1 MAYFPVFMD
10 IAGQDILI
18 VGGGTVALRKI
29 EKLLLYEPQI
39 TLVAPSVDPMIRAHS
54 EVYIFE
60 REFEEEMLEK
70 KKLVIA
76 ATDDRTLNARIAALC
91 REKGIPVNAVDQRED
106 CTFLFPALVK
116 RGELSIGISTGGAS
130 PSAAIYLKERIN
142 ALLPD
147 RLDEILSFL
156 DAARAPIKAAF
167 PLEEDRSAAFKEL
180 FLLCMEQNAPLTE
193 DSFRAF
199 LAERGQGKNG

>member
-130 PSAAIYLKERIN
+130 PTASRWVKEQIDN
-142 ALLPD
+142 LLPSEFD
-147 RLDEILSFL
+147 QILSYLDEL
-156 DAARAPIKAAF
+156 RPQIKAMVADEKTRARVYAK
-167 PLEEDRSAAFKEL
+167 LL
-180 FLLCMEQNAPLTE
+180 QLCMVGEMPLSKEQIEELIK
-193 DSFRAF
+193 
-199 LAERGQGKNG
+199 GM

>member
-18 VGGGTVALRKI
+18 VGCGTVALRKI

-116 RGELSIGISTGGAS
+116 RGALSIGISTGGAS
-130 PSAAIYLKERIN
+130 PTAARWVKEQIDN
-142 ALLPD
+142 LLPSEFD
-147 RLDEILSFL
+147 QILSYLDEL
-156 DAARAPIKAAF
+156 RPQIKAMVADEKTRARVYAK
-167 PLEEDRSAAFKEL
+167 LL
-180 FLLCMEQNAPLTE
+180 QLCMVGEMPLSKEQIEELIK
-193 DSFRAF
+193 
-199 LAERGQGKNG
+199 GM

>member
-91 REKGIPVNAVDQRED
+91 R
-106 CTFLFPALVK
+106 
-116 RGELSIGISTGGAS
+116 
-130 PSAAIYLKERIN
+130 
-142 ALLPD
+142 
-147 RLDEILSFL
+147 
-156 DAARAPIKAAF
+156 
-167 PLEEDRSAAFKEL
+167 
-180 FLLCMEQNAPLTE
+180 
-193 DSFRAF
+193 
-199 LAERGQGKNG
+199 

>member
-130 PSAAIYLKERIN
+130 PTAARWVKEQIDN
-142 ALLPD
+142 LLPSEFD
-147 RLDEILSFL
+147 QILSYLDEL
-156 DAARAPIKAAF
+156 RPQIKAMVADEKTRARVYAK
-167 PLEEDRSAAFKEL
+167 LL
-180 FLLCMEQNAPLTE
+180 QLCMVGEMPLSKEQIEELIK
-193 DSFRAF
+193 
-199 LAERGQGKNG
+199 GM

>member
-70 KKLVIA
+70 KKLVIT

-130 PSAAIYLKERIN
+130 PTAARWVKEQIDN
-142 ALLPD
+142 LLPSEFD
-147 RLDEILSFL
+147 QILSYLDEL
-156 DAARAPIKAAF
+156 RPQIKAMVADEKTRARVYAK
-167 PLEEDRSAAFKEL
+167 LL
-180 FLLCMEQNAPLTE
+180 QLCMVGEMPLSKEQIEELIK
-193 DSFRAF
+193 
-199 LAERGQGKNG
+199 GM

>member
-130 PSAAIYLKERIN
+130 PTAARWVKEQIDNLLPSEFDQILSYLDELRPQIKAMVADEKTRARVYAKLLQLCMVGEMPLSKEQIEERI
-142 ALLPD
+142 
-147 RLDEILSFL
+147 
-156 DAARAPIKAAF
+156 KG
-167 PLEEDRSAAFKEL
+167 
-180 FLLCMEQNAPLTE
+180 M
-193 DSFRAF
+193 
-199 LAERGQGKNG
+199 

>member
-91 REKGIPVNAVDQRED
+91 REKGILVNAVDQRED

-130 PSAAIYLKERIN
+130 PTAARWVKEQIDN
-142 ALLPD
+142 LLPSEFD
-147 RLDEILSFL
+147 QILSYLDEL
-156 DAARAPIKAAF
+156 RPQIKAMVADEKTRARVYAK
-167 PLEEDRSAAFKEL
+167 LL
-180 FLLCMEQNAPLTE
+180 QLCMVGEMPLSKEQIEELIK
-193 DSFRAF
+193 
-199 LAERGQGKNG
+199 GM

>member
-1 MAYFPVFMD
+1 MAYLPVFMD

-130 PSAAIYLKERIN
+130 PTAARWVKEQIDN
-142 ALLPD
+142 LLPSEFD
-147 RLDEILSFL
+147 QILSYLDEL
-156 DAARAPIKAAF
+156 RPQIKAMVADEKTRARVYAK
-167 PLEEDRSAAFKEL
+167 LL
-180 FLLCMEQNAPLTE
+180 QLCMVGEMPLSKEQIEELIK
-193 DSFRAF
+193 
-199 LAERGQGKNG
+199 GM

>member
-10 IAGQDILI
+10 IAGQDVLI
-18 VGGGTVALRKI
+18 VGGGTVALRKL
-29 EKLLLYEPQI
+29 EKLLLYGPQI
-39 TLVAPSVDPMIRAHS
+39 TLVAPSVDPMIMAHP

-70 KKLVIA
+70 KKLVTA

-130 PSAAIYLKERIN
+130 PTAARWVKEQIDNLLPSEFDRILAYLDELRPQIKAMTADEKTRARVYTKLLQLCMVGEMPLSKERI
-142 ALLPD
+142 
-147 RLDEILSFL
+147 
-156 DAARAPIKAAF
+156 
-167 PLEEDRSAAFKEL
+167 EEL
-180 FLLCMEQNAPLTE
+180 I
-193 DSFRAF
+193 
-199 LAERGQGKNG
+199 RGM